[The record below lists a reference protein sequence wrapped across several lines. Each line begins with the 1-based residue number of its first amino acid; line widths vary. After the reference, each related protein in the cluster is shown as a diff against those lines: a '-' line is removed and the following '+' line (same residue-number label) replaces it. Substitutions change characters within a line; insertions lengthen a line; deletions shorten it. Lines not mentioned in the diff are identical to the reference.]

1 MSQSDVHRDLIMQVA
16 DEIQSCYPK
25 ISIITDLQQKP
36 GDAVPPMISGFRP
49 DVYAVQPD
57 TSPSII
63 IAEAKT
69 DGDLNNRHTE
79 AQLQAFIRYL
89 EHETDDGL
97 LVLAVTGRRADQ
109 AKTLLWITRQINQTV
124 NTTLAVYD
132 SHDFWVIDQESGVA
146 WHLN

>member
-1 MSQSDVHRDLIMQVA
+1 MSQSDEHRNLIVQVA

-36 GDAVPPMISGFRP
+36 GDAVPPMVSGFRP
-49 DVYAVQPD
+49 DVYAVQPG
-57 TSPSII
+57 SHPSII

-69 DGDLNNRHTE
+69 DGDLNKQHTE
-79 AQLQAFIRYL
+79 AQLQTFISYL
-89 EHETDDGL
+89 ERVTNDGL
-97 LVLAVTGRRADQ
+97 FILAVTGRRADQ
-109 AKTLLWITRQINQTV
+109 AKTLLWFMRQINQTV

-132 SHDFWVIDQESGVA
+132 SHDLWVLDQESGVT

>member
-1 MSQSDVHRDLIMQVA
+1 MSQSEVHKSLVKQVA
-16 DEIQSCYPK
+16 EEIGLRYPK
-25 ISIITDLQQKP
+25 VSIITDLQQRP

-49 DVYAVQPD
+49 DVYAAQPD
-57 TSPSII
+57 PSPSII

-69 DGDLNNRHTE
+69 DGDLNNRHTD

-97 LVLAVTGRRADQ
+97 FVLAVTGRKADQ
-109 AKTLLWITRQINQTV
+109 AKTFLWITHQINQTV

-132 SHDFWVIDQESGVA
+132 SHDFWVLDQESGVT
-146 WHLN
+146 WHLI